1 MIRFFLSMF
10 FMTLL
15 QIPAARAQTAR
26 PAESQYLARIQPRVA
41 SVWDESVILHASL
54 LLKPADAFNATSLKV
69 GVELML
75 DTEGKVS
82 NASVVASSGNEP
94 FDHTALEAVLS
105 ITGLPRPP
113 EELVSDDGLVHVFW
127 TLQRAEPFS
136 PLRNASVRYVR
147 FTPENAIARYLQS
160 GLVAPAWKRLLET
173 EQGGS
178 VSRSSLEAFILN
190 LMLRF
195 LPPTTLPADAQGPI
209 TSLLHW
215 EALPAPVLVAYSR
228 AIGDDAGFSRLL
240 VHAAASPDALCR
252 LFEDTL
258 AYSERRA
265 AQTLQALL
273 ERSELPC
280 GSLIAEKG
288 AASNWASVKLLSTAA
303 ALRQSATLSDADR
316 QSLISRATGAD
327 LVPAIRAMGLSR
339 KVEFYDFLTGLQAK
353 ETDTEVSAELM
364 GALGSLPHGPAML
377 KMIAGLKHK
386 QARVRR
392 AAIAGLAAY
401 QGPDREKHAKT
412 GIWDLH
418 KLVKSDPEPEV
429 RRLAAAAIITL
440 AARDLKNENNKHYFA
455 LVLRETDAQVV
466 EAMINVLPPAVDQ
479 AKKKLIGYLGHATP
493 EVKLAAARRLRALRN
508 DPEVE
513 AALKPWVNASDERLR
528 YFALGYAGV
537 PELTLGFEKLS
548 MLSRTESAF
557 HIARRDGT
565 WLIKAADP
573 LVNSGKPAD
582 LLNALPLLLGLT
594 ANAR

>member
-15 QIPAARAQTAR
+15 QIPASGAQSAR
-26 PAESQYLARIQPRVA
+26 PAESQYLTRLQPRVA

-75 DTEGKVS
+75 DTQGKVS
-82 NASVVASSGNEP
+82 NASVVASSGNES
-94 FDHTALEAVLS
+94 FDQTALEAVLS
-105 ITGLPRPP
+105 ITGLPSPP

-136 PLRNASVRYVR
+136 PLKNASVRYVR

-178 VSRSSLEAFILN
+178 VSRASLEAFILN

-195 LPPTTLPADAQGPI
+195 LPPLTLPADAHGPV
-209 TSLLHW
+209 TSLLQW
-215 EALPAPVLVAYSR
+215 EPLPTSILVAYSR
-228 AIGDDAGFSRLL
+228 ALGDDAAFSRLL
-240 VHAAASPDALCR
+240 TAAAARPDALCR
-252 LFEDTL
+252 LFEDAL

-265 AQTLQALL
+265 VLVLSALL
-273 ERSELPC
+273 ERPELPC
-280 GSLIAEKG
+280 AATIVDKG
-288 AASNWASVKLLSTAA
+288 GASNWASVKLMSAA
-303 ALRQSATLSDADR
+303 ATLRQSASLSDADR
-316 QSLISRATGAD
+316 QTLTSRATGAD
-327 LVPAIRAMGLSR
+327 LILAIRAMGHSR
-339 KVEFYDFLTGLQAK
+339 RAEFYDFLTGLQAK
-353 ETDTEVSAELM
+353 ETDLEVQVELM
-364 GALGSLPHGPAML
+364 RAIGSLPHGPAML
-377 KMIAGLKHK
+377 KMITGLKHK

-455 LVLRETDAQVV
+455 LVLRETDPGMV
-466 EAMINVLPPAVDQ
+466 EAMVDALPPEVDQ
-479 AKKKLIGYLGHATP
+479 AKKKLVGFLGHASP

-537 PELTLGFEKLS
+537 PELTLGFDKLTL
-548 MLSRTESAF
+548 LSRAESAF

-573 LVNSGKPAD
+573 LVNSGKAAD
-582 LLNALPLLLGLT
+582 LLSALPLLLGLT